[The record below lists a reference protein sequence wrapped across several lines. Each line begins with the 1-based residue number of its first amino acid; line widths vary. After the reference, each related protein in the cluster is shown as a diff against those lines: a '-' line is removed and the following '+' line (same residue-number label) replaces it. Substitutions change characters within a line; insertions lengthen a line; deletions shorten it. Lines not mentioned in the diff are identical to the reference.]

1 MGEKSNEKRASISKL
16 NFDSSL
22 ITKAVIH
29 FLQQYMTETLAKRLI
44 GIVLI
49 IAGMPNATIIENT
62 GLSVRSIQRL
72 KKQME
77 SGTADDLFALGYERS
92 GKTSKVKGLESAI
105 VHELETN
112 NYHTRQQVADMVY
125 AKFGIIWSV
134 SAVGKF
140 LKKNA
145 SEN

>member
-1 MGEKSNEKRASISKL
+1 MDEQSKEKRAPVSTLGLDSI
-16 NFDSSL
+16 L

-49 IAGMPNATIIENT
+49 VAGMPNEIIIKNT

-77 SGTADDLFALGYERS
+77 SDTVDDIFALGYERC
-92 GKTSKVKGLESAI
+92 GKASKVKGLESSIAQ
-105 VHELETN
+105 ELEAN
-112 NYHTRQQVADMVY
+112 NYHTRQQIADMVY
-125 AKFGIIWSV
+125 EKFGITWSV

-145 SEN
+145 SKN